1 MAYCQ
6 RTFILWIMKP
16 QQKLC
21 DGCGK
26 VRPIWK
32 NINGER
38 FCKYCAIAVST
49 KKSAKG
55 VQAPRTSRKKQKQD
69 SRYSEMRAAFLL
81 SSQLCLAHLPGICTT
96 HATDVHHKR
105 GRGQYYLDITT
116 WLPVCRACHNWI
128 ELHPIEAKQLG
139 FSEDRLTNSDL

>member
-1 MAYCQ
+1 MQ
-6 RTFILWIMKP
+6 VVK
-16 QQKLC
+16 KLC

-38 FCKYCAIAVST
+38 FCKYCATAVST

-69 SRYSEMRAAFLL
+69 SRYSEMRTAFLL
-81 SSQLCLAHLPGICTT
+81 SSPLCLAHIPGICTT
-96 HATDVHHKR
+96 HATDVHHTYSGKDR
-105 GRGQYYLDITT
+105 SAHYLDTTT
-116 WLPVCRACHNWI
+116 WLPVCRACHMWI
-128 ELHPIEAKQLG
+128 HNSSKEARALG
-139 FSEDRLTNSDL
+139 LLK

>member
-96 HATDVHHKR
+96 HATDVHHTYSGKDR
-105 GRGQYYLDITT
+105 SAHYLETAT
-116 WLPVCRACHNWI
+116 WIPVCRSCHDFIHNNPKLAR
-128 ELHPIEAKQLG
+128 ELGLLK
-139 FSEDRLTNSDL
+139 